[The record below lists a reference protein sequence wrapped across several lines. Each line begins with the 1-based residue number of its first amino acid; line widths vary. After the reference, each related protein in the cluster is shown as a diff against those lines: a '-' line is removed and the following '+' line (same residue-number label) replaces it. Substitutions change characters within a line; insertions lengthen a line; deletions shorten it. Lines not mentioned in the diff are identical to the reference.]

1 MRQHVLGWWT
11 LELWFWRSILL
22 LWCFCLEL
30 GGMKE
35 WTSTRVVAMV
45 AVTKSFLVGAKSG
58 HTKPGQKSCT
68 SHLSACYLGSESLSI
83 QWH

>member
-1 MRQHVLGWWT
+1 
-11 LELWFWRSILL
+11 
-22 LWCFCLEL
+22 
-30 GGMKE
+30 MKE

-68 SHLSACYLGSESLSI
+68 SHLSAYYLGSESLSI